1 MRASRVTSDC
11 RFRLAE
17 RKGRAPS
24 DTRIASQRIQM
35 MRRSISIADASG
47 LPAAVAL
54 RAPSFRL
61 MELLMGRLA
70 SLQRPIGPALAVAP
84 AGDFV
89 EVEQYLRAVDQVAE
103 ELLRDAGAALAGD
116 GLLELL
122 ELFLHQVANRL
133 ARAVHG
139 PLGGAAR
146 NQVDRIESALR
157 RLALVRAQVVGETH
171 HARGLADMPEDSV
184 LQFLRDVLVGKRQD
198 RDLHDGEGAAVHAVR
213 QVRVERDALLVLQPM
228 VLLEHRPD

>member
-1 MRASRVTSDC
+1 MRASRVTTAW
-11 RFRLAE
+11 RVRLDA

-24 DTRIASQRIQM
+24 DTRIGSQGIQM

-47 LPAAVAL
+47 FAAAVAL

-70 SLQRPIGPALAVAP
+70 SLQRPIGRARAAAP

-89 EVEQYLRAVDQVAE
+89 EVEQYLRAVDQMAE
-103 ELLRDAGAALAGD
+103 ELLCDAGAALAGD

-133 ARAVHG
+133 TRAVEG

-157 RLALVRAQVVGETH
+157 RLALVRAQRSEEHTSELQS
-171 HARGLADMPEDSV
+171 LAY
-184 LQFLRDVLVGKRQD
+184 LVCR
-198 RDLHDGEGAAVHAVR
+198 L
-213 QVRVERDALLVLQPM
+213 
-228 VLLEHRPD
+228 